1 MFANDPKSC
10 FCKNCKQEESV
21 ARLLFWFPAEIME
34 CLLHGLPK
42 PLPERSWIKSQK
54 LFVESMNHVPV
65 IQHIRS
71 PCHQQPLPPIKQGI
85 WSTTSVPHPH
95 AKTAKKMT
103 LNNREKGFARILF
116 PARTFRTISMR
127 MAIDP
132 VDRSH
137 RITHNMGEASDL
149 GALDR
154 VAHSRSMNG
163 STQRIKLITGADLG
177 FASMVFIA
185 TPFVINDTCSLK
197 IPIPVSANVHRT
209 KPNHVLCACRSL

>member
-1 MFANDPKSC
+1 MLPNDSDSC
-10 FCKNCKQEESV
+10 FTEYRQQEEALSGF
-21 ARLLFWFPAEIME
+21 LLITEVLE
-34 CLLHGLPK
+34 RLLHGLPK
-42 PLPERSWIKSQK
+42 TLPERSWIKGKK
-54 LFVESMNHVPV
+54 LFVERMNHVPV
-65 IQHIRS
+65 IQQIGLA
-71 PCHQQPLPPIKQGI
+71 CHQQPLPPRKQGI
-85 WSTTSVPHPH
+85 WSATSVPHPH

-116 PARTFRTISMR
+116 PACTFRTISMR
-127 MAIDP
+127 MRMDP

-163 STQRIKLITGADLG
+163 STKRIKLITGADLG
-177 FASMVFIA
+177 FAGMVFIA
-185 TPFVINDTCSLK
+185 TPLVINDTCSLK